1 MLRIVL
7 RLCILYTC
15 LILIMAN
22 QGLSGEHFR
31 ASHSLFCRKK
41 DEEKEASDFS
51 FDSDD
56 LVDNPSFVV
65 HSEDR

>member
-7 RLCILYTC
+7 CLCILYTC
-15 LILIMAN
+15 LILIMAS
-22 QGLSGEHFR
+22 QGSSGKHFR
-31 ASHSLFCRKK
+31 ASHSLFYRKK
-41 DEEKEASDFS
+41 DKEKEASDFS